1 MSPND
6 EEKIEPVPPADE
18 GADTTP
24 MSAAAS
30 PTPKAT
36 AEAPT
41 EVQTP
46 PPTPASS
53 EEPQIRRRR
62 LIWVNVL
69 IGVTTLLAVV
79 GIFSIWANRLLFN
92 PDNWENTST
101 QLLQNSQIRSATAN
115 YVVDQIYANVNVA
128 GILGQKLPPQLQP
141 LAGPAAG
148 ALRNAAVQGVELALS
163 RPRVQSLWATAN
175 RAADQ
180 TFITIV
186 NGGKGAV
193 GVKQGVV
200 TLDLASIVDN
210 VATRL
215 GLPSDLGAKLP
226 PSIANLT
233 VFKSDQLKLV
243 QNGGKAIKGLALL
256 LTILV
261 PLLYALA
268 IFLARYHRRR
278 TLMTV
283 GLAIVF
289 AGVVGFFGRSL
300 LESQI
305 TNSLVKDASVR
316 PAVQATISIS
326 TGMINEIAGAFI
338 LFGAIVV
345 LAAWFAGPTRPATAG
360 RRSIAPYLRDRPG
373 WAFGVVAAV
382 MVLIFIIDPIP
393 ATGKPVGML
402 VFFLLA
408 MFGTE
413 VLRRQTAQEFPQAE
427 AGEAGAAMRARIQ
440 TYRDRRERDKSSS
453 GASSESLPQQLE
465 QLRKLR
471 DQHAIS
477 DDEYAAAKGRLLQGV

>member
-6 EEKIEPVPPADE
+6 AEKPEPDMPPDS
-18 GADTTP
+18 GGDTQP
-24 MSAAAS
+24 MSASPSDAS
-30 PTPKAT
+30 ESPSD
-36 AEAPT
+36 APT
-41 EVQTP
+41 SPIAPVTATP
-46 PPTPASS
+46 PA
-53 EEPQIRRRR
+53 EQHIRRGR
-62 LIWVNVL
+62 LIWINVL

-79 GIFSIWANRLLFN
+79 AIFSIWANRLLFN

-101 QLLQNSQIRSATAN
+101 QLLQNSDIRSATAN

-128 GILGQKLPPQLQP
+128 GLLGQKLPPQLQP

-180 TFITIV
+180 TFIAVV
-186 NGGKGAV
+186 NGGKGPV

-215 GLPSDLGAKLP
+215 GLPADLGAKLP
-226 PSIANLT
+226 PSVANLT
-233 VFKSDQLKLV
+233 VLKSDQIKLV
-243 QNGGKAIKGLALL
+243 QNGGKAVKGLALL

-268 IFLARYHRRR
+268 IFLARKHRRR

-289 AGVVGFFGRSL
+289 AGVVGLLGRSL

-316 PAVQATISIS
+316 PAAQATLAIS
-326 TGMINEIAGAFI
+326 TSMINEISGAFI
-338 LFGAIVV
+338 LFGIIVV
-345 LAAWFAGPTRPATAG
+345 LAAWFGGPGRLATSG
-360 RRSIAPYLRDRPG
+360 RRAIAPTLRDRPG
-373 WAFGVVAAV
+373 WAFGTVAAV
-382 MVLIFIIDPIP
+382 MVVVFIIDPIP

-413 VLRRQTAQEFPQAE
+413 VLRRQTAHEFPEAR
-427 AGEAGAAMRARIQ
+427 AGEATAAMRTRVEG
-440 TYRDRRERDKSSS
+440 YRERRHRDKSSAG
-453 GASSESLPQQLE
+453 GAGESLPQQLE
-465 QLRKLR
+465 RLKTLR

-477 DDEYAAAKGRLLQGV
+477 DEEYAAAKERLLQSA